1 MNVFAFIFLSVVVA
15 IRSKDFNPRLDGHWQ
30 TFKRRFNK
38 YYGENEEIARRFVW
52 EENVDYIIKHNL
64 NRYLGLHSYTLGLN
78 EYSDMSREEFVRR
91 MNGVKRNAN
100 KSVGPAYN
108 YLNLSNVIL
117 PDEVDW
123 REEGLVTEVKN
134 QKQCGSCWAF
144 STTGALEGQHK
155 KKTGRLVSLS
165 EQNLIDCTL
174 NEGNYGC
181 SGGFYD
187 HAFEYVKNN
196 GGIDTERSYPY
207 EAKEDKCRFK
217 RQNIGATCMGF
228 VSLPP
233 GDEEILKQAVA
244 TIGPIS
250 VGIDGSTWSF
260 QLYKEGIYDD
270 DNCSNEHI
278 DHAVLVVGYGTE
290 NGKDYWLVKNSWG
303 TSWGM
308 QGYVKMARNKNQC
321 GIATHSSYP
330 LV

>member
-1 MNVFAFIFLSVVVA
+1 MNVFALIFLSVVVTSQ
-15 IRSKDFNPRLDGHWQ
+15 SKVFNPRLDQHWE
-30 TFKRRFNK
+30 TFKKRFNK
-38 YYGENEEIARRFVW
+38 YYRGNEEIARRFIW

-64 NRYLGLHSYTLGLN
+64 NHYLGLHSYTLGLN
-78 EYSDMSREEFVRR
+78 EYSDRSREEFVRR
-91 MNGVKRNAN
+91 MNGVKKNSSKNVR
-100 KSVGPAYN
+100 PAYN

-155 KKTGRLVSLS
+155 KKTGQLVSLS

-187 HAFEYVKNN
+187 YAFEYVKNN

-228 VSLPP
+228 VSLPH

-250 VGIDGSTWSF
+250 VEIDGSTWSF

-270 DNCSNEHI
+270 DNCSDEHI

-308 QGYVKMARNKNQC
+308 QGYIKMARNKNQC
-321 GIATHSSYP
+321 GIATHPSYP